1 MELPLP
7 PHLFDL
13 TQFQADFK
21 SKKMDSFTFYTT
33 LIKELARVHTLT
45 QSQEQRNPDYL
56 LLSYSE
62 NDSLPIEPFV
72 NLTRESDPQEC
83 TLMLDTTTGKL
94 YCPAW
99 FNANNRTFTTPDQH
113 DTFAATQV
121 IGRGNDWK
129 IASKADYDNIPSNV
143 QKVWFDT
150 QRKKKVWIQP
160 TYYRTDFSEG
170 DIDQLFYIVRNPKL
184 TQIVNPCETND
195 DVYYLGYESKALTYA
210 GNKNTFYPCD
220 DGELAKF
227 FPDWKSVVVP
237 DAESYPFLV
246 SDRFVDAGI
255 WGEHF
260 STTQFIRFLV
270 DNGFDMGS
278 IPQKTNNIPYLFE
291 TGNYLLETLQK
302 NEGIQLHLSTITYP
316 SSFFTPISEIA
327 KHQNA
332 IDYLDF
338 LLWKIRH
345 YTTNHTT
352 ELTHANQLY
361 FQLLETKLLTPSLK
375 PFLAYL
381 TPQFDFALQNVE
393 TKLMRFKKE
402 SLNYLES
409 MENCSSL
416 WELSSSA
423 RSLDFHLFGEMVTHL
438 YNQQITKIERFDAEI
453 DFLTEVH
460 QYAMT
465 LFTDANDA
473 KTKHRETLRLSC
485 AAEYVDEQFDTIM
498 QEWEKEV
505 LALEARY
512 LPLIQEYFNG
522 TLTQNELLVM
532 LKAFKAYRDAITAF
546 FLTER
551 ILLIQKYH
559 DNPKSLF
566 LQQLARDQALF
577 KSTAIIIEPVTA
589 LLSTNTHYHTKKV
602 LHTQIQ
608 SLFGTRFTILGELFD
623 NNGFSEPLIQMFHRL
638 QESNFDR
645 LIEDVEAYG
654 EALKKRNE
662 EITALLFKMTKDLEH
677 HAIITSTKE

>member
-13 TQFQADFK
+13 TQFQADFA
-21 SKKMDSFTFYTT
+21 SKKIDSFSFYTT
-33 LIKELARVHTLT
+33 LIKELVRVQTLA
-45 QSQEQRNPDYL
+45 QSEERYNLDYL

-62 NDSLPIEPFV
+62 IDSLPIDRFV
-72 NLTRESDPQEC
+72 NLTGESDPQEC

-99 FNANNRTFTTPDQH
+99 FNANNRTFTTLDEY
-113 DTFAATQV
+113 DAFAATQV
-121 IGRGNDWK
+121 IGGGNDWK
-129 IASKADYDNIPSNV
+129 IASRADYHNLPSNV
-143 QKVWFDT
+143 KEVWFDI
-150 QRKKKVWIQP
+150 QSKKKVWITPQ
-160 TYYRTDFSEG
+160 YYRVDYSSSHL
-170 DIDQLFYIVRNPKL
+170 DQCFYIVRDATATSIASANPK
-184 TQIVNPCETND
+184 ETTNEL
-195 DVYYLGYESKALTYA
+195 YYLGYKSKDLTYA
-210 GNKNTFYPCD
+210 GNKNIFYPCD

-227 FPDWKSVVVP
+227 FPNWKSVITP
-237 DAESYPFLV
+237 TTDSYPLLV

-260 STTQFIRFLV
+260 STSQFIKFLV

-278 IPQKTNNIPYLFE
+278 IPQKTNNLPYLFDA
-291 TGNYLLETLQK
+291 GSYLLEALQK
-302 NEGIQLHLSTITYP
+302 NTGIQLHLPTITYP

-361 FQLLETKLLTPSLK
+361 FQLLETKLLTPALE

-409 MENCSSL
+409 MGNCSSL
-416 WELSSSA
+416 WELSSSTP
-423 RSLDFHLFGEMVTHL
+423 SLDFHLFGEMVTHL

-473 KTKHRETLRLSC
+473 KTKHRETLRISC

-505 LALEARY
+505 LALETRY
-512 LPLIQEYFNG
+512 LPLVQEYFKG

-532 LKAFKAYRDAITAF
+532 LKAFKAYRDDITAF
-546 FLTER
+546 FLNER

-566 LQQLARDQALF
+566 LQQLVRGQTLF

-589 LLSTNTHYHTKKV
+589 LLSTNTHYLTKKV

-608 SLFGTRFTILGELFD
+608 ALFGTRFTILGELFTD
-623 NNGFSEPLIQMFHRL
+623 NSFSEPLIHTFHLL

-654 EALKKRNE
+654 KALKKRND
-662 EITALLFKMTKDLEH
+662 EIEALLFKMKKDLERQ
-677 HAIITSTKE
+677 TKTKE